1 MIGQIISHYR
11 ILEKLGGGGM
21 GVVYKAQDTRLDRCV
36 ALKFLPEDLANDSQ
50 ALERFEREA
59 KAASALNHPNIYT
72 VYDIDEDRGQH
83 FIAMEFL
90 NGKTLK
96 HHIGGKPLP
105 LKQILDLGIQIA
117 DALDAA
123 HTPGIVHRDIKP
135 ANIFVTERNQIKI
148 MDFGV
153 AKLGRAGR
161 LNPSAEDTQDASTSA
176 ESPTGPGL
184 VLGTVPYMSPEQAR
198 GKDVDARSDIFSFG
212 IVLYEMATGA
222 QPFRGNTEAEIFEA
236 ILARTPTS
244 PVRLNPEIPSELEY
258 VIAKM
263 LQKEREIRY
272 QHAADVGADLLRLR
286 RANFSSGV
294 TIAGLT
300 APEIK
305 KNPERSLAVLYFE
318 NLSGAKEEEYFRD
331 GITEDVITELTKIRG
346 LRLFPRSAVLAY
358 RDKRMTAPEIGQQL
372 NTEYLLDGSLRRVGN
387 RVRVTVQLVETRT
400 GHSIWAERYD
410 RELKDIFDVQDDIG
424 RSIAQALR
432 ITLSPQEEGEIARKP
447 TDNPQAYDYYL
458 RGRSYARRCTRPDLE
473 FALQM
478 YEHAIA
484 LDPHFAPAHAGLAN
498 VCGLFYDWHD
508 RDTGWLEKGYTAC
521 ECALAFEPD
530 LPEALVARARI
541 SWAQHKYDRAIED
554 SRAAIRRKP
563 DCEGAYWTLG
573 QALFATDRAREVV
586 ALTSRALEV
595 SGDDYNIYIPFHAS
609 AERLGLTELAQQIHR
624 QQNQALER
632 HLEWVPEDVR
642 ARILL
647 AVGHAFFHHEADAM
661 RELQKAVALRPNDAN
676 ILYNAAC
683 VYGILQKKTE
693 AMALLKRASA
703 AGLSKWD
710 WVARDPDLAC
720 LQDDPEF
727 QRLVEEGKRNR

>member
-1 MIGQIISHYR
+1 MIGQTISHYR

-21 GVVYKAQDTRLDRCV
+21 GVVYKAQDTRLDRSV
-36 ALKFLPEDLANDSQ
+36 ALKFLPRDLADDPQ
-50 ALERFEREA
+50 LLERFKREA

-72 VYDIDEDRGQH
+72 VYDIGEQDGQH

-96 HHIGGKPLP
+96 SRIQGKALP
-105 LKQILDLGIQIA
+105 LEEVLDLGIQIA

-123 HTPGIVHRDIKP
+123 HVQGIVHRDIKP

-148 MDFGV
+148 MDFGL
-153 AKLGRAGR
+153 AKTARSRAAGAD
-161 LNPSAEDTQDASTSA
+161 LPDVTAVDTQTS
-176 ESPTGPGL
+176 PGT

-198 GKDVDARSDIFSFG
+198 GRELDARSDLFSFG
-212 IVLYEMATGA
+212 VVLYEMATGA
-222 QPFRGNTEAEIFEA
+222 QPFRGQTTAEIFEA
-236 ILARTPTS
+236 ILTRTPT
-244 PVRLNPEIPSELEY
+244 PAVRLNPEIPSELEHA
-258 VIAKM
+258 IGKT
-263 LQKEREIRY
+263 LQKDRDVRY
-272 QHAADVGADLLRLR
+272 QHASDLRADLLRLQR
-286 RANFSSGV
+286 EMSSSASV
-294 TIAGLT
+294 AGLP
-300 APEIK
+300 ASEITK
-305 KNPERSLAVLYFE
+305 RQEMSLAVLYLE

-331 GITEDVITELTKIRG
+331 GITEDVITELTKIGG
-346 LRLFPRSAVLAY
+346 LRTFPRSAVLAY
-358 RDKRMTAPEIGQQL
+358 RDKPITAPEIGQQL
-372 NTEYLLDGSLRRVGN
+372 NTAYLLDGSLRRAGN
-387 RVRVTVQLVETRT
+387 RVRVNVQLVETRT

-432 ITLSPQEEGEIARKP
+432 ITLSPQEEREIARKP
-447 TDNPQAYDYYL
+447 TENPQAYDYYL

-473 FALQM
+473 FAIQM

-484 LDPHFAPAHAGLAN
+484 LDPNFAPAHAGLAY
-498 VCGLFYDWHD
+498 VYGLFYSWHD
-508 RDTGWLEKGYTAC
+508 HEQSWLEKGRAAC
-521 ECALAFEPD
+521 ERALALEPG
-530 LPEALVARARI
+530 LAEALAAAART
-541 SWAQHKYDRAIED
+541 SWAQHKYDDAIRD
-554 SRAAIRRKP
+554 ARAAIRRKP
-563 DCEGAYWTLG
+563 DCESAYWTLG
-573 QALFATDRAREVV
+573 QALFATDRAEQVV

-595 SGDDYNIYIPFHAS
+595 SGDDYNIYIPFFAA
-609 AERLGLTELAQQIHR
+609 AEHLGQTELAHR
-624 QQNQALER
+624 LRHQQNHAIER

-647 AVGHAFFHHEADAM
+647 AANHAFFQNEADAM

-683 VYGILQKKTE
+683 VYGILQKKAE
-693 AMALLKRASA
+693 AMTLLKRATA

-727 QRLVEEGKRNR
+727 HQLIDEGKRRG